1 MKLEGT
7 YTFQAP
13 AERVWD
19 LLTNPRNLEKALPG
33 CEKLEELEP
42 GKFDVFLKIGIAAV
56 KGSYKGKF
64 EIADPE
70 PPNRTRLI
78 GEGKGLPGF
87 VKGEAQIELSPQNQ
101 GTVLSY
107 QGEIQVGGLLAGIGQ
122 RMIGGVAKMLLEQFF
137 KNMGNLLKS
146 EK

>member
-33 CEKLEELEP
+33 CEKLEEMEP

-78 GEGKGLPGF
+78 GEGSGLAGF

-107 QGEIQVGGLLAGIGQ
+107 QGEIQVGGLFAGIGQ